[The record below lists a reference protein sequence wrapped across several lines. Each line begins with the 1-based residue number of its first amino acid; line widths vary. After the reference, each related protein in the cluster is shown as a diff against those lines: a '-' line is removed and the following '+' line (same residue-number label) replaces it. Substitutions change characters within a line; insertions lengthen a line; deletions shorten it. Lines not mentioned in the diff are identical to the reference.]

1 MEERKP
7 VLVLYKRLGCS
18 PCTQLWNIWPMIESK
33 LVSKFTIKVYQGGM
47 PPDLGE
53 IPSELAAVLRP
64 EWYPYIYVIDGKTF
78 DQILSQRIRPPDIR
92 NKVRVFNGEYGS
104 NVTTTK
110 HQRTVSGVTEWA
122 EAAAQEIRTQQFL
135 TTDNLFGPREN
146 PSLSGRG
153 DVCRMNVVSRF
164 K

>member
-1 MEERKP
+1 
-7 VLVLYKRLGCS
+7 
-18 PCTQLWNIWPMIESK
+18 MIEAK
-33 LVSKFTIKVYQGGM
+33 LAGKFTVKVYQGGI

-53 IPSELAAVLRP
+53 IPTDLAAVLRP

-78 DQILSQRIRPPDIR
+78 DQIVTQRIRPPDIR
-92 NKVRVFNGEYGS
+92 NRVRIFNGEYGS
-104 NVTTTK
+104 SANSTK
-110 HQRTVSGVTEWA
+110 YQRTVSGVTEWA

-146 PSLSGRG
+146 PTQSGRA
-153 DVCRMNVVSRF
+153 DVCKMNVVSRI